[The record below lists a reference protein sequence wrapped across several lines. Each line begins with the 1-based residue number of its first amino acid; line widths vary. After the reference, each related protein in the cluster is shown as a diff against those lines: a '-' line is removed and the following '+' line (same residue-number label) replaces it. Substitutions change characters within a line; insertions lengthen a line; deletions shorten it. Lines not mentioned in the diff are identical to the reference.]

1 MGGSDRR
8 ENGVA
13 LCPNCHLEADN
24 DAMLNGIT
32 YPQIPIEQAPAN
44 LFKNKQVRQKT
55 IYKYRS
61 RRRR

>member
-1 MGGSDRR
+1 M
-8 ENGVA
+8 
-13 LCPNCHLEADN
+13 
-24 DAMLNGIT
+24 
-32 YPQIPIEQAPAN
+32 IEQAPAN